1 MDLEQLELEKLLRLE
16 LEKDDIA
23 HDEIETKDGIKKV
36 ASSSADPL
44 SSDENDKK
52 SNYEPSSEEKK
63 ESSSENTTEK
73 LDMDDKGNKLEYL
86 NDLEANL
93 RESLAKVLKQKKELM
108 TQEKKLK
115 IKVKAPVSK
124 DQNQE
129 VSKEDEKLEEKEAP
143 VVKSK
148 K

>member
-1 MDLEQLELEKLLRLE
+1 
-16 LEKDDIA
+16 
-23 HDEIETKDGIKKV
+23 
-36 ASSSADPL
+36 
-44 SSDENDKK
+44 
-52 SNYEPSSEEKK
+52 
-63 ESSSENTTEK
+63 
-73 LDMDDKGNKLEYL
+73 MDDKGNKLEYL